1 MEDFGFIMI
10 RNVSDA
16 QSDRLWKE
24 CYRCIRKFYNNKI
37 VIVDT
42 GSNKEFITDLEL
54 VNCEIIYELLPK
66 KMMMSAYYHMY
77 TKKLFKKAVFLQDS
91 AFIQEYIDFTNIDN
105 KFLWHFEHIADQPDK
120 ELRLLHLLDNSEL
133 LIHLYYYKKIWKG
146 CFGIMTVLTWDFID
160 ILNTKYGFMKLYD
173 IINCWEDWMA
183 FERVMAVLCTF
194 ENMSLCNEPSVLGDV
209 FENIYRWGYTMD
221 EYLEEKNHRFKII
234 KVFSTRK

>member
-133 LIHLYYYKKIWKG
+133 LIHLYYYKEIWKG
-146 CFGIMTVLTWDFID
+146 CFGIMTILTWDFID